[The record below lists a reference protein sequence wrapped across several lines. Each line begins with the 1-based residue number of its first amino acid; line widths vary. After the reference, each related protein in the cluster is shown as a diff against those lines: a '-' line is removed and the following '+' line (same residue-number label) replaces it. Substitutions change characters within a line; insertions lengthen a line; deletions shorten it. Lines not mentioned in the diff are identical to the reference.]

1 MQIIDELQKLEAA
14 ATVAPWVIEID
25 DEGYDG
31 AAIYSNDGGW
41 GTAYVCKDM
50 EQIDGGV
57 TDAEL
62 IVAMRNN
69 LPKLIA
75 ALRAVK
81 NMHHYRPTK
90 PAYRLNDGGG
100 VIGVMTMD
108 RCDTCEESF
117 EEGSQCTVMSV
128 INKELEGE

>member
-25 DEGYDG
+25 DEGFDG

-50 EQIDGGV
+50 EQIDGGL

-75 ALRAVK
+75 ALWRVAARHQPELVLWAPK
-81 NMHHYRPTK
+81 EPKLLCAECRTTYPCNTRQE
-90 PAYRLNDGGG
+90 
-100 VIGVMTMD
+100 MD
-108 RCDTCEESF
+108 
-117 EEGSQCTVMSV
+117 
-128 INKELEGE
+128 KELEGE